1 MPNNT
6 IEIFGY
12 CDLLVMRYY
21 LSIIY
26 NNSSEIFEYCDLL
39 VMRYYLSI
47 IYNNSSLMTFNVIIG
62 GISGRNGQ

>member
-1 MPNNT
+1 MLMPNNTIAIFSNNT

-12 CDLLVMRYY
+12 YDLLAMRYY

-26 NNSSEIFEYCDLL
+26 D
-39 VMRYYLSI
+39 
-47 IYNNSSLMTFNVIIG
+47 NSSLMTFNVIIG